1 MTTFLG
7 AHKVKDPEVIRATE
21 QKIGP
26 RTGKDYTPEVRRG
39 TFRKILTRTGR
50 EHAALKMLIHGEERF
65 APYRGDGALITE
77 AAYAKFNS
85 PNH

>member
-1 MTTFLG
+1 M
-7 AHKVKDPEVIRATE
+7 
-21 QKIGP
+21 
-26 RTGKDYTPEVRRG
+26 
-39 TFRKILTRTGR
+39 
-50 EHAALKMLIHGEERF
+50 KMLIHGEERF